1 MSQTNIRLKVN
12 PEILQKL
19 GASDEALWTAAHKDG
34 SDNRVNW
41 EDVADA
47 VTVDASLGVLSAVFQ
62 GLRKMFRNRGKTKE
76 ELAEEKEAA
85 YINRSCGALSQM
97 LLEYMQAAQEGAV
110 SREALDELI
119 NELEEMDGYD
129 QAGKLKIRDNGALQ
143 EICGSIAAYTA
154 ALKEGGNTQPPQGS
168 EMSATSAFRQIREH
182 LIRQREWIGEGG
194 E

>member
-1 MSQTNIRLKVN
+1 
-12 PEILQKL
+12 
-19 GASDEALWTAAHKDG
+19 
-34 SDNRVNW
+34 
-41 EDVADA
+41 
-47 VTVDASLGVLSAVFQ
+47 
-62 GLRKMFRNRGKTKE
+62 
-76 ELAEEKEAA
+76 
-85 YINRSCGALSQM
+85 
-97 LLEYMQAAQEGAV
+97 MQAAQEGAV

-119 NELEEMDGYD
+119 NVLEEMDGYD